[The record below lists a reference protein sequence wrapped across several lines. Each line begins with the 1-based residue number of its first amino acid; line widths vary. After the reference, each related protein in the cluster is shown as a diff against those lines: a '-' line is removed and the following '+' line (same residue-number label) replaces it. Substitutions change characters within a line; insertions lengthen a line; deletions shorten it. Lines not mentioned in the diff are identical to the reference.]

1 MTIETVGCYEIHDD
15 RFRHLIIGS
24 AELDE
29 LYDGCRWAE
38 GPVWFADLNCLLFSD
53 APNERMLRWAPDGG
67 ISVFRPKSN
76 FTNGNT
82 RDRQGRLVS
91 CQHGTRSVTRTEI
104 DGSITTIADHYQG
117 KRLNSPNDVVVHSNG
132 SIWFTD
138 PTYGIMSDYE
148 GYTAQP
154 EQEKHNVFR
163 VDPET
168 GDIQSVCDDFAQPNG
183 LAFSPDEKLLYI
195 ADSSASH
202 DPNRPRH
209 IRVFDVVDG
218 KTLANGRE
226 FCRIDNGIPDGFR
239 LDQQGN
245 LWTSAGDGVHCFAPD
260 GTLIGKIL
268 VPQTVANVTFGGP
281 RKNRLFITA
290 TKSLYAVYLATNGA
304 QIP

>member
-1 MTIETVGCYEIHDD
+1 MSKETVGCYEIHDD
-15 RFRHLIIGS
+15 RFRHLIVGS
-24 AELDE
+24 AGLDE

-67 ISVFRPKSN
+67 ISVFRHRSK

-82 RDRQGRLVS
+82 RDRQGRLLS
-91 CQHGTRSVTRTEI
+91 CQHGTRSVTRTEV
-104 DGSITTIADHYQG
+104 DGSITVIADQYQG

-148 GYTAQP
+148 GYQAEP
-154 EQEKHNVFR
+154 EQSKRNVFR
-163 VDPET
+163 VDPTT
-168 GDIQSVCDDFAQPNG
+168 GEVISVCDDFVQPNG

-202 DPNRPRH
+202 DPKRPRH

-218 KTLANGRE
+218 RKLANGRE
-226 FCRIDNGIPDGFR
+226 FCTIDNGIPDGFR
-239 LDQQGN
+239 FDEAGN

-260 GTLIGKIL
+260 GALIGKIL
-268 VPQTVANVTFGGP
+268 VPQTVANVAFGGP
-281 RKNRLFITA
+281 RRNRLFITA

-304 QIP
+304 QRP